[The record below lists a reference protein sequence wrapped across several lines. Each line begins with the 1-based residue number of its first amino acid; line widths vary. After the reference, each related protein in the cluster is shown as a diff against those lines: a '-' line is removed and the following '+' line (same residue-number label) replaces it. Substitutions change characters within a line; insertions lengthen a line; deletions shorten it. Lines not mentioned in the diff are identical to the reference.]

1 MERIIQHWDHRT
13 LFERLGSVNFNP
25 SSFCYPG
32 IQDCTADSI
41 LLDITNGSS
50 ICNPAFD
57 KCSAQSVTEA
67 NIKFLEN
74 RNKLT
79 SKAESSID
87 PAVFEKLSHLFDEVF
102 AGNSTAVPELLELF
116 TSLKENVSSN
126 STR

>member
-1 MERIIQHWDHRT
+1 V
-13 LFERLGSVNFNP
+13 LFERLGPVNFSP

-57 KCSAQSVTEA
+57 KCSPKSVTEA
-67 NIKFLEN
+67 NIKFMEN

-79 SKAESSID
+79 SVAESS
-87 PAVFEKLSHLFDEVF
+87 V
-102 AGNSTAVPELLELF
+102 
-116 TSLKENVSSN
+116 
-126 STR
+126 